1 MSYRTLAAVD
11 WGTSSLRAALLD
23 SVGEILEERSFPRGI
38 MSVEPGGFAPLFDA
52 LFGDWMR
59 PEGSLCLISGMAGS
73 RQGWLEAPYCPCPT
87 GFEDL
92 GRQLAWIE
100 PGRIAVVPG
109 LRLEKEGVPDVMRGE
124 ETQVFG
130 ALQLLGLANARL
142 VLPGTHSKWVTV
154 SEHRIT
160 DFSTWM
166 TGEFYALLRQHS
178 ILARTMPDSDS
189 EASHDDAA
197 FGQGVAHA
205 LHGQGLL
212 HTAFSTRTLALFNR
226 MAADRLPSYLSG
238 LVIGEELKSQTLRQG
253 DAVVVMG
260 AESLT
265 VRYAQAL
272 AQLGVSVQ
280 RVGAGATW
288 RGLRAIADNLPPPA
302 FPAITRQNTTP

>member
-1 MSYRTLAAVD
+1 MRYRTLTAVD

-23 SVGEILEERSFPRGI
+23 SAGEVLEERAFPRGI
-38 MSVEPGGFAPLFDA
+38 VSVEPGGFAPLFDA

-59 PEGSLCLISGMAGS
+59 PEGSLCLIAGMAGS
-73 RQGWLEAPYCPCPT
+73 RQGWLEAPYCPCPA
-87 GFEDL
+87 GFADL
-92 GRQLAWIE
+92 GQQLAWIA

-109 LRLEKEGVPDVMRGE
+109 LSLDKEGVPDVMRGE

-130 ALQLLGLANARL
+130 ALQLLGLADARL

-154 SEHRIT
+154 SGHRIT

-178 ILARTMPDSDS
+178 ILARMLPENVRDG
-189 EASHDDAA
+189 EAPHDDDA
-197 FGQGVAHA
+197 FAQGVAQA

-212 HTAFSTRTLALFNR
+212 HTAFGTRTLALFNR
-226 MAADRLPSYLSG
+226 MAVDRLPSYLSG
-238 LVIGEELKSQTLRQG
+238 LVIGEELKSQTLRPG

-265 VRYAQAL
+265 ARYAQAL
-272 AQLGVSVQ
+272 AQRGVSVQ

-288 RGLRAIADNLPPPA
+288 RGLRAIAENLALP
-302 FPAITRQNTTP
+302 